1 MPRPDRKQAITGYV
15 AGVAAISIAIIGLK
29 LLGQHVNSTTVA
41 LVLLLVVLF
50 VAARWTAGPA
60 VLAAIVGMLCLNF
73 FFLPPVG
80 TFTITDPENW
90 VALAAFL
97 IVAITAGQLSGRAR
111 RRAEIAEERRREI
124 DRLYKEIRDAFD
136 RASHAEALRQADILK
151 SALLDAVTHDLRTP
165 LTSIK
170 ASVTTLLHENRPSSG
185 DLVKLDSEDR
195 TEMLQVIDEE
205 ADRLNRFVESLVEL
219 ARIEAGEMRL
229 RRRWITVDE
238 IFETAV
244 ERARPFTGKH
254 RVLVNVEPSI
264 PLILVDAQA
273 MAEAVYTL
281 IDNAAKYSPE
291 GTIIR
296 ISAEQEGEQTVRFI
310 VADHGEGIP
319 PQLRTRVFDKFF
331 RLEHGRANSHPPPG
345 TGMGLAIAKGIVE
358 AHGGR
363 IWIEGTAT
371 GVGTMV
377 IVELPIGDETV
388 DVTRTAA
395 GSDNL
400 PVKAGTDND

>member
-1 MPRPDRKQAITGYV
+1 
-15 AGVAAISIAIIGLK
+15 
-29 LLGQHVNSTTVA
+29 
-41 LVLLLVVLF
+41 
-50 VAARWTAGPA
+50 
-60 VLAAIVGMLCLNF
+60 
-73 FFLPPVG
+73 
-80 TFTITDPENW
+80 
-90 VALAAFL
+90 
-97 IVAITAGQLSGRAR
+97 
-111 RRAEIAEERRREI
+111 
-124 DRLYKEIRDAFD
+124 
-136 RASHAEALRQADILK
+136 
-151 SALLDAVTHDLRTP
+151 VTHDLRTP

-273 MAEAVYTL
+273 MAEVVYTL